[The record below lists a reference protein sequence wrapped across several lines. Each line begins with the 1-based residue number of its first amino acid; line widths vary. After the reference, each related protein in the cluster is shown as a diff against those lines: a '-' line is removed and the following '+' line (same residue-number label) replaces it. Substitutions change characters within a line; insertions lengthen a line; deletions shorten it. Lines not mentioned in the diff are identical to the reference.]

1 MTQPTTVSH
10 APRRAAPGRAAP
22 CHDAQRHAAAR
33 PLLLRAALVLAASWL
48 LAGAVA
54 AQSLPELLPADVAL
68 AVGLVDLESQTD
80 RLQPFLDE
88 ADRLGL
94 VAAVGATLPGGA
106 DAALDDAGMPDV
118 PPALEGLGV
127 LDLLGREAWLAVSA
141 SPFTPLPALTLIARP
156 SDAGTDAFS
165 RAIAD
170 ATARPGV
177 EQRSESGA
185 TFYTYVPAEPDDDLL
200 GVPIA
205 YAQSGGLLVVST
217 DPEIVRFVLRADAG
231 GDDPTLADSAT
242 YAALQGLGS
251 GQVMGLLDAE
261 PLVRGLAP
269 LAGSYGAGAVLERLR
284 DALRTAGPTVGV
296 LRADDEGLAGAGLR
310 LPDADG
316 PDRALYDLLT
326 NGSAPGLEVLAYAP
340 DTAISVAA
348 GGADLRGWWAWLDG
362 LLASA
367 AELGLPTASEAL
379 QLVGLDAGSLLLDWA
394 GDGWVQIQTA
404 APSAPAAGSTD
415 VPIFDAQVLL
425 VASRDDAAARQGI
438 TTTLTTLGATL
449 AGFLAPSGQGFVA
462 PTTVEIAGV
471 PVTRLTLSETLV
483 VDAAVI
489 DGWALLSGSPEA
501 TEAVLTAR
509 ASGSAG
515 PAALIDVAAELPVGP
530 LSWSVSDD
538 ASATGGSTDALV
550 SQLQMLAGLGG
561 AATLDFEAVDA
572 ASEAITAWS
581 AFVAERL
588 GGSWSATVVDDG
600 TLRSESRTYLAW

>member
-10 APRRAAPGRAAP
+10 APRRPTPRRATARRYP
-22 CHDAQRHAAAR
+22 AR
-33 PLLLRAALVLAASWL
+33 PILLRAALVLAASWL
-48 LAGAVA
+48 LAAPVA
-54 AQSLPELLPADVAL
+54 AQSLPDLLPADVAL

-106 DAALDDAGMPDV
+106 DAALDDAGMPAV

-127 LDLLGREAWLAVSA
+127 LDLLGQEAWLAVSA
-141 SPFTPLPALTLIARP
+141 SPFSPLPALTLIARP
-156 SDAGTDAFS
+156 SDAGREAFS
-165 RAIAD
+165 EAIAD
-170 ATARPGV
+170 ATARAGV
-177 EQRSESGA
+177 EQRAESGA
-185 TFYTYVPAEPDDDLL
+185 TFYTFVPAAPDDDLL

-231 GDDPTLADSAT
+231 GDDPTLADTTT
-242 YAALQGLGS
+242 YAALEELGP

-269 LAGSYGAGAVLERLR
+269 LAGSYGASAVLERIR

-296 LRADDEGLAGAGLR
+296 LRADDQGLAGAGLR

-326 NGSAPGLEVLAYAP
+326 DGSAPGLEVLAYAP

-348 GGADLRGWWAWLDG
+348 GSADLRGWWTWLDD

-379 QLVGLDAGSLLLDWA
+379 QLVGLDARTVLLDWA

-404 APSAPAAGSTD
+404 APVAPVAGSTD

-425 VASRDDAAARQGI
+425 VASRDDVAARQGI

-483 VDAAVI
+483 LDAAVI

-515 PAALIDVAAELPVGP
+515 PAALIDAAAELPVGP

-538 ASATGGSTDALV
+538 AGATGGSTDALV
-550 SQLQMLAGLGG
+550 GQLQMLAGLGG

-588 GGSWSATVVDDG
+588 GGSWSATVLDDG

>member
-1 MTQPTTVSH
+1 V
-10 APRRAAPGRAAP
+10 
-22 CHDAQRHAAAR
+22 AR
-33 PLLLRAALVLAASWL
+33 PILLRSVLVLAASWL
-48 LAGAVA
+48 LAAPIA

-68 AVGLVDLESQTD
+68 AVGLVDVASQTD
-80 RLQPFLDE
+80 RLRPFLDE

-94 VAAVGATLPGGA
+94 IAAVGATLPGGA
-106 DAALDDAGMPDV
+106 DAALDDAGMPDL

-127 LDLLGREAWLAVSA
+127 LDLLGQEAWLAVSA
-141 SPFTPLPALTLIARP
+141 SPFSPLPALTLIARP
-156 SDAGTDAFS
+156 SDAGRDAFAS
-165 RAIAD
+165 AIAD
-170 ATARPGV
+170 ATARAGV
-177 EQRSESGA
+177 EQRSEAGA
-185 TFYTYVPAEPDDDLL
+185 TFYTYVPAASEDDPL
-200 GVPIA
+200 GVPVA
-205 YAQSGGLLVVST
+205 YAQSGDLLVVST

-231 GDDPTLADSAT
+231 GDDPTLADSET
-242 YAALQGLGS
+242 YAALRGLGT
-251 GQVMGLLDAE
+251 GQVVGLLDAE

-269 LAGSYGAGAVLERLR
+269 LAGSYGAGALLERVR

-296 LRADDEGLAGAGLR
+296 LRADDEGLTGAGLR
-310 LPDADG
+310 LPATDG

-326 NGSAPGLEVLAYAP
+326 TGSAPDLEVLAYAP
-340 DTAISVAA
+340 DTALSVAA
-348 GGADLRGWWAWLDG
+348 GSADLRGWWAWLDD

-379 QLVGLDAGSLLLDWA
+379 QLVGLDAGALLLDWA

-438 TTTLTTLGATL
+438 ATTFATLGATL

-471 PVTRLTLSETLV
+471 PVTRLVLSETLV
-483 VDAAVI
+483 FDGAVI
-489 DGWALLSGSPEA
+489 DGWALLSGSPDA

-509 ASGSAG
+509 SSGSAG
-515 PAALIDVAAELPVGP
+515 PAALIDAAAELPVGP

-538 ASATGGSTDALV
+538 AAATGGSTDALV

-572 ASEAITAWS
+572 ASEAVTAWS

-600 TLRSESRTYLAW
+600 TLRSESRTYLDW

>member
-1 MTQPTTVSH
+1 MTHPTTVSH
-10 APRRAAPGRAAP
+10 ALRRAVRRRAA
-22 CHDAQRHAAAR
+22 QRPALAR
-33 PLLLRAALVLAASWL
+33 PILLRAALVLAASWL
-48 LAGAVA
+48 LAAPVA

-68 AVGLVDLESQTD
+68 AVGLVDIGSQTD

-94 VAAVGATLPGGA
+94 VAALGAALPDGA
-106 DAALDDAGMPDV
+106 DAALDDTGMPDL
-118 PPALEGLGV
+118 PSALDGLGV

-141 SPFTPLPALTLIARP
+141 SPFSPLPALTLIARP
-156 SDAGTDAFS
+156 SDAGRDAFA

-170 ATARPGV
+170 AADRAEV
-177 EQRSESGA
+177 EQRSESGT
-185 TFYTYVPAEPDDDLL
+185 TFHTYVPAAPDDDLL
-200 GVPIA
+200 GVPVA
-205 YAQSGGLLVVST
+205 YAQSGDLLVLST

-231 GDDPTLADSAT
+231 GDDPTLADTAT
-242 YAALQGLGS
+242 YAALRELGP
-251 GQVMGLLDAE
+251 GQVMGMLDAE

-269 LAGSYGAGAVLERLR
+269 LAGTYGAGAVLERVR

-296 LRADDEGLAGAGLR
+296 LRADDDGLAGTGLR
-310 LPDADG
+310 LPDAAG
-316 PDRALYDLLT
+316 PDGALYDLLT
-326 NGSAPGLEVLAYAP
+326 SGVAPGLEVLAYAP
-340 DTAISVAA
+340 ETALSVSA
-348 GGADLRGWWAWLDG
+348 GGADLRGWWSWLDDV
-362 LLASA
+362 LASA

-379 QLVGLDAGSLLLDWA
+379 RLVGLDAGTLLLDWA
-394 GDGWVQIQTA
+394 GDSWVQIQTA
-404 APSAPAAGSTD
+404 APAAPVAGQTD

-425 VASRDDAAARQGI
+425 VASRDDVAARQGI

-471 PVTRLTLSETLV
+471 PVTRLELSETLV
-483 VDAAVI
+483 FDAAVI

-515 PAALIDVAAELPVGP
+515 PAALIDAAAELPVGP

-538 ASATGGSTDALV
+538 AMATGGSTDALV
-550 SQLQMLAGLGG
+550 GQLQMLAGLGG

-572 ASEAITAWS
+572 ASEAVTAWS
-581 AFVAERL
+581 AFLAERL

-600 TLRSESRTYLAW
+600 AVRSESRTYLAW